1 MVLPVLIALFQP
13 ASAQP
18 GSPAVMPPAASPSA
32 GNAAKHPIITEILYA
47 VPKEGDADQD
57 GKRSAT
63 GDEFIELVNA
73 GDRPI
78 QMKGY
83 TLSDGKSPAQAETPA
98 KTEPKA
104 GGKGKGDPKD
114 KGKTPAAERRAT
126 QEARVRFTFP
136 ELTLQPGE
144 VVVVFN
150 GYESHTPGPVGDAKA
165 AGKNEKFGG
174 AYVFS
179 MHVTSQ
185 YTALANAGD
194 CVLLTDP
201 EGNGVECVTWGES
214 DKKPEKSAAV
224 THKAP
229 ESRGSVQR
237 AGVSGEFVQHQELPA
252 PYGGTPWSPGKF
264 ELKK

>member
-13 ASAQP
+13 TTPQP
-18 GSPAVMPPAASPSA
+18 SSPAVMPPAASPAVPSGGSA
-32 GNAAKHPIITEILYA
+32 KLNPIITEILYA

-73 GDRPI
+73 GDKPI
-78 QMKGY
+78 QMRGY
-83 TLSDGKSPAQAETPA
+83 TLTDGKSPAETPA
-98 KTEPKA
+98 KAEPKA
-104 GGKGKGDPKD
+104 GEKGKADPKAEKP
-114 KGKTPAAERRAT
+114 KGIGRRP
-126 QEARVRFTFP
+126 EESRVRFTFP
-136 ELTLQPGE
+136 ELVLQPGE

-150 GYESHTPGPVGDAKA
+150 GYESHTPGPVGDAKAA

-237 AGVSGEFVQHQELPA
+237 AGVTGEFVVHQELPA

-264 ELKK
+264 DLKK